1 MNTGTAI
8 AGGVL
13 QDWKIWSAGLVLLAL
28 VVPARVYAELG
39 GNVDSVQSDQQV
51 MKGSRRITN
60 AGNYSVHE
68 IQAES
73 GTKVREFVSP
83 SGTVFGV
90 AWSGPFKP
98 DMRQVLGPYFDQYVQ
113 AIQSKRPRGGA
124 VVIQQ
129 PGLVV
134 ESGGHVRAFSGRAY
148 LPQMT
153 PSNVD
158 PSGIK

>member
-1 MNTGTAI
+1 MNTWTAT
-8 AGGVL
+8 ASGVL
-13 QDWKIWSAGLVLLAL
+13 QDWKIWTAGLVLLAL
-28 VVPARVYAELG
+28 VVPARIYAELG
-39 GNVDSVQSDQQV
+39 GTVDSIQADQQV
-51 MKGSRRITN
+51 MKGSRRITS
-60 AGNYSVHE
+60 AVNYSVHE

-98 DMRQVLGPYFDQYVQ
+98 DMRQLLGPYFDQYVQ
-113 AIQSKRPRGGA
+113 AIQSKRQRRGA

-134 ESGGHVRAFSGRAY
+134 ESSGHMRAFSGRAF

-153 PSNVD
+153 PQNVD
-158 PSGIK
+158 PSTIK